1 MNPYLTKQECIE
13 TVTQDLALISIELVS
28 EDIAVTTRDVSIS
41 FEEKLG
47 IVGIIYFL
55 VNNSSVFTP
64 STSLNFKH
72 LSDGS
77 KKFGVFMQISK
88 IPLYNNV

>member
-55 VNNSSVFTP
+55 VNNS
-64 STSLNFKH
+64 
-72 LSDGS
+72 
-77 KKFGVFMQISK
+77 
-88 IPLYNNV
+88 